1 MAPDGGRSARFSD
14 LLQADDHHDLQTLCG
29 SDTKWQEPPCHSP
42 SPALA
47 SGAFRRRRSA
57 YLYLMHHVTVHGNMA
72 ISSIFE
78 GYVVLKPALAAVVR
92 TLRGSL
98 ELSQEELA
106 SAVSQTFLSRIE
118 NGQSSPTLDKFAE
131 LAHALELSPLTLLA
145 LILSTNDKTPT
156 SILLANAAKE
166 LQAIEAKVSAA
177 DIAAHLAGKKVLKRP
192 AARPADLDKL
202 KKVLQCKADG
212 LSKSESARRL
222 GLSRSTIGFL
232 WERSLPDAD

>member
-1 MAPDGGRSARFSD
+1 
-14 LLQADDHHDLQTLCG
+14 
-29 SDTKWQEPPCHSP
+29 
-42 SPALA
+42 
-47 SGAFRRRRSA
+47 
-57 YLYLMHHVTVHGNMA
+57 MA

-78 GYVVLKPALAAVVR
+78 GSVVLKPALAAVVR
-92 TLRGSL
+92 TLRDSL

-145 LILSTNDKTPT
+145 LILSTNDNTPT
-156 SILLANAAKE
+156 AIVLANAARE
-166 LQAIEAKVSAA
+166 LEAIEAKVSAA
-177 DIAAHLAGKKVLKRP
+177 DIAAHLAGKVVLKRP

-202 KKVLQCKADG
+202 RKVLQCKADG

>member
-1 MAPDGGRSARFSD
+1 
-14 LLQADDHHDLQTLCG
+14 
-29 SDTKWQEPPCHSP
+29 
-42 SPALA
+42 
-47 SGAFRRRRSA
+47 
-57 YLYLMHHVTVHGNMA
+57 MA

-131 LAHALELSPLTLLA
+131 LADALQLSPVALMA
-145 LILSTNDKTPT
+145 LILSTSEKTPT
-156 SILLANAAKE
+156 SIVLANAAKE
-166 LQAIEAKVSAA
+166 LEAIEAKVSAA
-177 DIAAHLAGKKVLKRP
+177 DIAAHLVGKEVLKRP

-232 WERSLPDAD
+232 WERSAPDAD

>member
-1 MAPDGGRSARFSD
+1 
-14 LLQADDHHDLQTLCG
+14 
-29 SDTKWQEPPCHSP
+29 
-42 SPALA
+42 
-47 SGAFRRRRSA
+47 
-57 YLYLMHHVTVHGNMA
+57 MA

-145 LILSTNDKTPT
+145 LILSTNDNTPT
-156 SILLANAAKE
+156 SIVLANAAKE
-166 LQAIEAKVSAA
+166 LEAIEAKVSAA
-177 DIAAHLAGKKVLKRP
+177 DIAAHLAGKEVLKRP

-232 WERSLPDAD
+232 WERSVPDAD

>member
-14 LLQADDHHDLQTLCG
+14 LLQADDHRHLRTPCG
-29 SDTKWQEPPCHSP
+29 SDTKKQQPSCRSP
-42 SPALA
+42 SSTLA
-47 SGAFRRRRSA
+47 SGASRRERPTH
-57 YLYLMHHVTVHGNMA
+57 LYLIHHVTVHINMA

-92 TLRGSL
+92 ALRDSL
-98 ELSQEELA
+98 DLSQEELA

-118 NGQSSPTLDKFAE
+118 NGHSSPTMDKFAE
-131 LAHALELSPLTLLA
+131 LADALQLSPVALMA
-145 LILSTNDKTPT
+145 LILSTIENTPT
-156 SILLANAAKE
+156 SIVLANAARE
-166 LQAIEAKVSAA
+166 LEAIEAKVSAA
-177 DIAAHLAGKKVLKRP
+177 DIAAHLAGNEVLKRP

-202 KKVLQCKADG
+202 RKVLQCKADG

-232 WERSLPDAD
+232 WERSVPDAD